1 VNVSEKILIVDDDPA
16 LLRALPES
24 LHNRLGDVEIHTAS
38 AVHDA
43 VTAAAAI
50 EFDCVLCDIRMPG
63 TDGVALMVKL
73 RELRPYT
80 PVILMTGAGE
90 DRLRRQALHA
100 GASAFVTKP
109 LDPVFLSGLISVVMQ
124 DAKMSRLLPATAG

>member
-1 VNVSEKILIVDDDPA
+1 VNEKILIVDDDPA

-24 LHNRLGDVEIHTAS
+24 LHHRMPQVEIHIAEDVYDALS
-38 AVHDA
+38 AAA
-43 VTAAAAI
+43 VT
-50 EFDCVLCDIRMPG
+50 EFDCVLCDIRMPII
-63 TDGVALMVKL
+63 DGVALMVKL
-73 RELRPYT
+73 RELRPYM

-109 LDPVFLSGLISVVMQ
+109 LDPDFLAGLISMVSK
-124 DAKMSRLLPATAG
+124 DARVSRLPAKCER